1 MDFSALSEQVGECLL
16 AHRLMLV
23 TAESCTGG
31 WAAQAITLTSGSS
44 QWFERGFIT
53 YSNQAKYEMLGVSD
67 NTLLSHGAVSEQVAE
82 EMVLG
87 AIKNSHAQAALAITG
102 IAGPTGGT
110 VDKPVGMV
118 CFAWGIKG
126 VKTIVSTQRFEGDR
140 TAIRRQAVEY
150 ALQGIMEL
158 CQS

>member
-1 MDFSALSEQVGECLL
+1 MEFSALSEQVGECLL

-31 WAAQAITLTSGSS
+31 WAAQAITQTSGSS

-53 YSNQAKYEMLGVSD
+53 YSNQAKYEMLGVND

-110 VDKPVGMV
+110 LDKPVGMV

-140 TAIRRQAVEY
+140 TVIRRQAVEY
-150 ALQGIMEL
+150 ALQGVIEL
-158 CQS
+158 CQN

>member
-1 MDFSALSEQVGECLL
+1 
-16 AHRLMLV
+16 MLV
-23 TAESCTGG
+23 TAESYTNG
-31 WAAQAITLTSGSS
+31 WTAQTITQTSGSS

-126 VKTIVSTQRFEGDR
+126 VKTIVSTQQFEGDR
-140 TAIRRQAVEY
+140 AAIRRQAVEY
-150 ALQGIMEL
+150 ALQGVIEL
-158 CQS
+158 CQN